1 MQKKAFMKELVSASL
16 VLIVLLLGFTI
27 ISSNRDSS
35 NQIFDI
41 FSEQSKLENNDLLID
56 DSVRTYDL
64 KEKIDS
70 EEDFKSVKTTLVP
83 SSYVENLLVNME
95 DISSN
100 NFTIMNSFFNYY
112 NYAGSY
118 RSELHNII
126 LKTNYFGVNFDD
138 RLFLCNMMSNRKDIQ
153 IDKVDLFYSSLESD
167 KVGYNYLKL
176 IYSLASD
183 FETEALMDLYRGEGS
198 LEKISERISGF
209 DHFYFKKGQEINS
222 SLSMKTMYLKRFD
235 SLYSR
240 KSLSDLRDLI
250 LSKLNL
256 DYMTLEKT
264 YAMASVFYNFPCI
277 IFDSELRYSGNFFY
291 MTSSGVV
298 LFDQKL
304 MGSEVSLSEIRK
316 TYPKLFMG
324 KSYSRFLDYDE
335 IFVVEREE
343 EFFNEDFN

>member
-1 MQKKAFMKELVSASL
+1 
-16 VLIVLLLGFTI
+16 
-27 ISSNRDSS
+27 
-35 NQIFDI
+35 
-41 FSEQSKLENNDLLID
+41 
-56 DSVRTYDL
+56 
-64 KEKIDS
+64 
-70 EEDFKSVKTTLVP
+70 
-83 SSYVENLLVNME
+83 
-95 DISSN
+95 
-100 NFTIMNSFFNYY
+100 
-112 NYAGSY
+112 
-118 RSELHNII
+118 
-126 LKTNYFGVNFDD
+126 
-138 RLFLCNMMSNRKDIQ
+138 
-153 IDKVDLFYSSLESD
+153 
-167 KVGYNYLKL
+167 
-176 IYSLASD
+176 
-183 FETEALMDLYRGEGS
+183 
-198 LEKISERISGF
+198 
-209 DHFYFKKGQEINS
+209 
-222 SLSMKTMYLKRFD
+222 MKTMYLKRFD